1 MTQMTRDGTMM
12 ISADDRHALKERV
25 RQFLTIEDFTDA
37 DIEVVRRA
45 KPSKESEAFNQEIN
59 L

>member
-45 KPSKESEAFNQEIN
+45 KPSNTRSRGF
-59 L
+59 